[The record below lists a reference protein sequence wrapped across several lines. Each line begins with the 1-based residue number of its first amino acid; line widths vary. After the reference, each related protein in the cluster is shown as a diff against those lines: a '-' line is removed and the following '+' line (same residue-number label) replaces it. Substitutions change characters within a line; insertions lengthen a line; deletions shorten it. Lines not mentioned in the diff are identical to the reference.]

1 MGKKVDISNVDFKY
15 YKPLEES
22 LKQSAGKGNYF
33 VTKGVKEKEQWKK
46 NKTEQ
51 YIKNVKKDLDKG
63 VFEEAIKQKKLTLN
77 QVFKIIESVGGFN

>member
-1 MGKKVDISNVDFKY
+1 MNLSNIDFKY

-22 LKQSAGKGNYF
+22 LKQSAGKNNYF
-33 VTKGVKEKEQWKK
+33 VPKGIKEKEQWEK
-46 NKTEQ
+46 NKKEQ

-77 QVFKIIESVGGFN
+77 QVLKIIESTRN